1 MKYCNQCGAS
11 VSLFIPAGDNRER
24 HVCLECDTIHY
35 QNPRIITGTLPVFE
49 DSVLLCKR
57 AIEPRLGLW
66 TLPAGFMENGES
78 TEQGAIRETLEEA
91 NAQVSIDGLYCLFDL
106 PQFNQVYTFYRA
118 QLLDLD
124 FYAGDESLQVCLF
137 KESEIPWD
145 QLAFSV
151 VSQALELYFQDRKKH
166 HYPVHSKTIKQHF
179 SRK

>member
-1 MKYCNQCGAS
+1 MKYCNQCGAR
-11 VSLFIPAGDNRER
+11 VSLFIPLGDNKER
-24 HVCLECDTIHY
+24 HVCQVCDTIHY
-35 QNPRIITGTLPVFE
+35 ENPRVITGTLPVFE

-57 AIEPRLGLW
+57 AIEPRRGLW

-118 QLLDLD
+118 QLLDLKY
-124 FYAGDESLQVCLF
+124 YAGDESLEVALF
-137 KESEIPWD
+137 KTDDIPWQ

-151 VSQALELYFQDRKKH
+151 VSETLKLYMEDRKNN
-166 HYPVHSKTIKQHF
+166 HYPVRSRTIHHHHS
-179 SRK
+179 

>member
-1 MKYCNQCGAS
+1 MKYCNQCGAK
-11 VSLFIPAGDNRER
+11 VSLLIPTGDNRKR

-35 QNPRIITGTLPVFE
+35 ENPRVITGTLPVFE
-49 DSVLLCKR
+49 DSILLCKR
-57 AIEPRLGLW
+57 AIEPRSGLW

-118 QLLDLD
+118 QLLDLN
-124 FYAGDESLQVCLF
+124 FYAGDESLEVALF
-137 KESEIPWD
+137 KTDDIPWQ

-151 VSQALELYFQDRKKH
+151 VTETLKLYIEDRKND
-166 HYPVHSKTIKQHF
+166 HYPVRSRAIKYHN
-179 SRK
+179 S